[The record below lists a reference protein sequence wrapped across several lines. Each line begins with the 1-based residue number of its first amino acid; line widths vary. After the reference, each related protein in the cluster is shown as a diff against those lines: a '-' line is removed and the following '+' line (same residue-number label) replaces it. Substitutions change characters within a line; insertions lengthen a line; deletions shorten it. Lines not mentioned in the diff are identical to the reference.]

1 MFSAW
6 SGNCIVFQVDIVKE
20 NKSNAHANSDGRDSP
35 ALSDALLPSV
45 SSTSTEPSCPI
56 SM

>member
-1 MFSAW
+1 M
-6 SGNCIVFQVDIVKE
+6 FQVDIVKE

-35 ALSDALLPSV
+35 VLSDALLPSV